1 MAELIFRKAS
11 ALGKTSYTPNSEKET
26 TIYTICIATEGEVEE
41 LQYIKGF
48 AESFLKNS
56 SVSIRYANDNL
67 NDNEKHS
74 SHPKC
79 RLQHLLRFR
88 ESIHPYWKE
97 YSDDM
102 SWLVCDRDSQSFKEK
117 QYDDILQQ
125 CIDNNISFIISNP
138 AFQLWLLMHFVES
151 IDSTYINNNFNNSK
165 SQLKYIETE
174 IKKHIS
180 YQHGHLNFESF
191 KDHVINAMECSK
203 NTEKDIKKLKN
214 NIGTNFSSLIEKLEV
229 FKPNKEE

>member
-1 MAELIFRKAS
+1 MAELHFRNAS
-11 ALGKTSYTPNSEKET
+11 VLGKTSYIPNSEEET

-48 AESFLKNS
+48 VASFLKKNS
-56 SVSIRYANDNL
+56 ISIRYANDNL
-67 NDNEKHS
+67 NDNERHS

-88 ESIHPYWKE
+88 ASIHPNWKE

-117 QYDDILQQ
+117 QYDDVVQQ
-125 CIDNNISFIISNP
+125 CKDNNISFIISNP

-151 IDSTYINNNFNNSK
+151 IDTAYINDNFNTSK
-165 SQLKYIETE
+165 KQLKFIETE

-191 KDHVINAMECSK
+191 KDYVNNATECSK
-203 NTEKDIKKLKN
+203 SLEKDIQKLKN
-214 NIGTNFSSLIEKLEV
+214 SIGTNFSSLIEKIEV
-229 FKPNKEE
+229 FKSKII